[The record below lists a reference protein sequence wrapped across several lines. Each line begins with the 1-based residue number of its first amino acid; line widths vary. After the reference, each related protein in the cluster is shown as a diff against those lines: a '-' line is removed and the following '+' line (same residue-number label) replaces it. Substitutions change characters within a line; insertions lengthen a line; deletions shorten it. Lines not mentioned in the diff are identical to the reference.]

1 MLRPDFVF
9 RIYVSSYV
17 ARQTVVGHFILS
29 MAAHTPAHGHSN
41 KRFCR
46 RFFALG
52 DPSMAVLTL
61 DLSEN
66 DMATMRIE
74 DMIGLVVDLLP
85 GYCFLLFC
93 KLPDLLLL
101 RTLGN
106 RFFMALQ
113 TDGDIRHSGESLGLI
128 VLVTGVTFQPLFG
141 MPLVIEG
148 DRLVGFRAYGVVD
161 KEEKQRRPRLPI
173 REGRISC
180 PGSPG
185 LR

>member
-1 MLRPDFVF
+1 
-9 RIYVSSYV
+9 
-17 ARQTVVGHFILS
+17 
-29 MAAHTPAHGHSN
+29 MAAHTPTHGHSN
-41 KRFCR
+41 KRFSR
-46 RFFALG
+46 KRFALG

-85 GYCFLLFC
+85 GYCFFLFC

-106 RFFMALQ
+106 RFFVALQ
-113 TDGDIRHSGESLGLI
+113 TDGDVRHSGESLSLI

-141 MPLVIEG
+141 MLLVIEG
-148 DRLVGFRAYGVVD
+148 DRLVGFRAYGIVD
-161 KEEKQRRPRLPI
+161 KEEKQKDPNCQSEKKEFHALDLPA
-173 REGRISC
+173 RAKKIS
-180 PGSPG
+180 SVQIS
-185 LR
+185 LMNVLAFYSKKFRK